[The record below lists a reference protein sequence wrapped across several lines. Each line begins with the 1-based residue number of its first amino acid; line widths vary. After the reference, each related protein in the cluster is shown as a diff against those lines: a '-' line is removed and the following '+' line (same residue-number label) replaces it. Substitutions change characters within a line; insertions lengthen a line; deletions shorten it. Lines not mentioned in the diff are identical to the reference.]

1 MELEESYFDG
11 MTTHP
16 GTIARL
22 LYYPPQKPR
31 PSALDSAK
39 EADDIGLGA
48 HTDYECFTLL
58 LSDSNPGLEV
68 LSPTPEGASGR
79 PKWIS
84 APAPPNSLTVNIADF
99 FQRWTNGRF
108 RSTVHRV
115 VNRSPEKERYSVPF
129 FFSVNYDQKVST
141 LPTSASES
149 GASETE
155 EIQAG
160 PWILER
166 LRATLKQD
174 L

>member
-1 MELEESYFDG
+1 MRLEESYFDA
-11 MTTHP
+11 MSTHP
-16 GTIARL
+16 GTISRL

-31 PSALDSAK
+31 STDDPVR
-39 EADDIGLGA
+39 ETDDIGLGA

-58 LSDSNPGLEV
+58 LSDLNPGLEV
-68 LSPTPEGASGR
+68 LSPTPDATTGR

-84 APAPPNSLTVNIADF
+84 APARPNSLTVNIADF
-99 FQRWTNGRF
+99 FQRWTNGEF

-129 FFSVNYDQKVST
+129 FFSVNYDQKVTT
-141 LPTSASES
+141 LPTSGSEPVP
-149 GASETE
+149 SEDG

-166 LRATLKQD
+166 LRATLKQN
-174 L
+174 